1 MGIDKIIYITVVL
14 FTHFLYTKMLKTG
27 MIYSMEKN
35 LLQYT
40 KNVRAL
46 RAHQPW
52 LCYFANFEQDRL
64 IICSSDQN

>member
-14 FTHFLYTKMLKTG
+14 FTHFSYTKMLKTG
-27 MIYSMEKN
+27 MIYSMGKN
-35 LLQYT
+35 LFQYT

-52 LCYFANFEQDRL
+52 L
-64 IICSSDQN
+64 